1 MIFHLTDPSTETGR
15 NVMIFGVYMSASTK
29 IGNSKKD
36 ILILSKGPRQR
47 LEHTM
52 SAEKMYSI
60 DFTEQNN
67 FELAL

>member
-1 MIFHLTDPSTETGR
+1 
-15 NVMIFGVYMSASTK
+15 MSASTK